1 MRCNTAAAAAQA
13 DLGLGNEM
21 LTAALL
27 HALPKTDLHVHLDG
41 SLRLNSLIE
50 MAAERGVSLPSNSP
64 EGLCELVFK
73 PAYASLAEYLA
84 GFALTGAVLQ
94 DAEALERSAYEL
106 ALDNLAENVCY
117 IEVRFAP
124 QLHMGPT
131 MDMEQVV
138 RAVARGLER
147 AQKEHAAKPQVID
160 GTLPPF
166 HFGLILCAMRMFE
179 PGFSAWFAEFH
190 AALGESRPNK
200 LYAEAAEQLARGA
213 VRLRDAGL
221 PIVAFDLAGH
231 EAGHPA
237 VHYKP
242 AFLHAHRHFLA
253 RTIHAGEAYGPESIY
268 QAIAECHAD
277 RIGHG
282 YHLFSPELLADP
294 GVKDPQAYCEDLAQ
308 YLADRR
314 TTIEVCIT
322 SNMQTNPSIGDV
334 RQHAF
339 KKMLDHKLSA
349 TLCTDNRL
357 VSHTTVTREY
367 SIAVQAFE
375 MSPKQLKNTIVY
387 GFKRSFF
394 PGAYREKR
402 AYVRQCMARYET
414 VFAAFSERD

>member
-1 MRCNTAAAAAQA
+1 
-13 DLGLGNEM
+13 M
-21 LTAALL
+21 LTQELL

-41 SLRLNSLIE
+41 SLRIESLIE
-50 MAAERGVSLPSNSP
+50 MARERGVNLPSNSP
-64 EGLCELVFK
+64 DGLRELVFK
-73 PAYASLAEYLA
+73 PTYSSLSEYLA

-94 DAEALERSAYEL
+94 DPESLERSAYEL
-106 ALDNLAENVCY
+106 ALDNLEENVCY

-124 QLHMGPT
+124 QLHMSPK
-131 MDMEQVV
+131 MSMERVV
-138 RAVARGLER
+138 RAVASGLER
-147 AQKEHAAKPQVID
+147 AQREHANKPEVLD

-179 PGFSAWFAEFH
+179 PGFSAWFSDFC
-190 AALGESRPNK
+190 AALGESKPNT

-282 YHLFSPELLADP
+282 YHLFSPEAVADP
-294 GVKDPQAYCEDLAQ
+294 SVADPQAYCEDLAQ

-334 RQHAF
+334 RDHAF
-339 KKMLDHKLSA
+339 RKMLDHKLSA

-367 SIAVQAFE
+367 GIAVQAFD
-375 MSPKQLKNTIVY
+375 MTPNQLKNTVVY

-414 VFAAFSERD
+414 VFAAHEAAQVQD